1 VLQQNFCF
9 DRGIV
14 LKLRGWLFLLLFVH
28 VVLHPWVHAM
38 GTAKPASASAVV
50 SSSSTSSE
58 GSLIS
63 SDHCELCR
71 VGHNATVTPQLPKTA
86 VLNPRW
92 IRTTLQAVNYASLQ
106 SDRRLPSRAP
116 PTL

>member
-1 VLQQNFCF
+1 
-9 DRGIV
+9 
-14 LKLRGWLFLLLFVH
+14 LKLRAWLFLLLFAH
-28 VVLHPWVHAM
+28 VLLHPWVHAM
-38 GTAKPASASAVV
+38 GTATPASASPVI
-50 SSSSTSSE
+50 SSSFTPSE

-63 SDHCELCR
+63 GDECELCR

-86 VLNPRW
+86 LLNPRW

-106 SDRRLPSRAP
+106 SDLRLPSRAP